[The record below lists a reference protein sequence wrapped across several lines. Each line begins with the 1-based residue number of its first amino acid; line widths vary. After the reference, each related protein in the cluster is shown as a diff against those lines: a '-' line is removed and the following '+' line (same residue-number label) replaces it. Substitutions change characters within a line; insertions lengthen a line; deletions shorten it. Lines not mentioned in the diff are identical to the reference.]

1 MIEGFVFSTPLTM
14 SRSFASFAILIP
26 TALAGSL
33 SLPVSAAAS
42 QAIDLGQKHFQ
53 LAQQPVGQ
61 WGLVLGA
68 DDTLEKALY
77 EVKSAR
83 RNLSIEPAIFKCGSW
98 FRTVGVFKDRNTS
111 LLYLSRARRSSR
123 YKPYVVEMKS
133 WCPSKQLVP
142 FKG

>member
-1 MIEGFVFSTPLTM
+1 MIKGFVFSTPLTM
-14 SRSFASFAILIP
+14 TRSFASFAMLIP
-26 TALAGSL
+26 TALAGLL
-33 SLPVSAAAS
+33 SLPLSVAAS
-42 QAIDLGQKHFQ
+42 QAIDLGQKRVQ
-53 LAQQPVGQ
+53 LAQQPVGE

-111 LLYLSRARRSSR
+111 LIYLSRARRSSR
-123 YKPYVVEMKS
+123 YKPYLVEMKS

>member
-1 MIEGFVFSTPLTM
+1 M

-26 TALAGSL
+26 TALAGLL

-42 QAIDLGQKHFQ
+42 QAIDLGQKRFRFQ

-68 DDTLEKALY
+68 DDTLEKAFY

-83 RNLSIEPAIFKCGSW
+83 RNLSIEPSIFKCGSW